1 MSTSVRIL
9 AVAIVGPGE
18 GATAQDVADAMSVA
32 RLVAQRGW
40 ITLCGGRNAGVMA
53 AAAMGAKSGGGISV
67 GILPGSDRRDA
78 AETLTVAL
86 PTGLGEARN
95 AVLITAADAVIA
107 CGISS
112 GTLSEVALTLKA
124 KKTLVLV
131 RPSEETTTLLA
142 PLTTGASVYV
152 AETAE
157 DAVARLASGGVSSFM
172 SGAR

>member
-1 MSTSVRIL
+1 MNL

-18 GATAQDVADAMSVA
+18 GATAQDVADAMAVA
-32 RLVAQRGW
+32 CLVAERGW
-40 ITLCGGRNAGVMA
+40 VTLCGGRNAGVMA

-78 AETLTVAL
+78 AGSLSVAL

-107 CGISS
+107 CGFSS
-112 GTLSEVALTLKA
+112 GTLSEIALALKA
-124 KKTLVLV
+124 NKPLILV
-131 RPSEETTTLLA
+131 RPSDETTALLA
-142 PLTTGASVYV
+142 PLTAGASVYV

-157 DAVARLASGGVSSFM
+157 DAVARLVSGGVSSSL

>member
-1 MSTSVRIL
+1 MRVV

-32 RLVAQRGW
+32 RLVAEQGW
-40 ITLCGGRNAGVMA
+40 TTLCGGRNAGVMA

-67 GILPGSDRRDA
+67 GILPGVDRSDA
-78 AETLTVAL
+78 AGSLTVAL

-107 CGISS
+107 CGFSS
-112 GTLSEVALTLKA
+112 GTLSEIALTLKE
-124 KKTLVLV
+124 KKPLILV
-131 RPSEETTTLLA
+131 RPSDETRAMLA
-142 PLTTGASVYV
+142 PLTVGASVYI

-157 DAVARLASGGVSSFM
+157 DAVSRLVSGGAAGSV